1 MMPSTRL
8 PACVLATTSTV
19 SAVTAVRAVAAVLL
33 IASLAACA
41 VAPAASVS
49 AQASKQRIDKAA
61 DLPRFSYPV
70 QGDLAALVRDDDRFR
85 PLSKLIARDYIGVL
99 AKYDIAESA
108 AQRQYLGT
116 LAQIALLEERFDDAL
131 SLTAQMR
138 GLQDKPADK
147 LLSGLFTRSIV
158 AAGKKYDFTP
168 NAAYQA
174 EVARLVRA
182 ELDAMPFA
190 VIQND
195 VMRLKAQAEFIGE
208 ALVLGRVREVLQP
221 VADKTGAL
229 SSDLAPALI
238 SSRFALTY
246 VLPLKNTLVA
256 TYSAYLKANQAA
268 KPDIWAARDLALP
281 PNRSFKPVAV
291 AVWDS
296 GVDPALWAEQ
306 RVRDANL
313 PASSPAFI
321 AFDLRSRPSSAQLLP
336 IPVNIQ
342 TQLPQMQARS
352 KGLSDA
358 QSNIDSDEA
367 GEVKRYLSGLK
378 PDEYKVAV
386 EALRM
391 TGNYQHGTHVAGIT
405 MAGNPYARLVNLRI
419 EFGHTLRP
427 DPCPTQELALRG
439 VDNIKDYVAYMRKH
453 GVRVA
458 NMSWSGDMNSAETEL
473 EQCNIGRDAAER
485 KTIARRYFQMQW
497 DALKTAMESAPEI
510 LFVAA
515 AGNSANDASF
525 NEAYPASIVLPN
537 LITVGAV
544 DKAGDEAAFTSYG
557 PTVAVHANGYQVDSY
572 VPGGSRVALSGT
584 SMAAP
589 QVANLAAKMLAV
601 KPELTSAQT
610 IAIIK
615 NTAEKTADG
624 RRTLIHP
631 AKALAAAGF
640 RG

>member
-1 MMPSTRL
+1 MKIPFR
-8 PACVLATTSTV
+8 PIAAT
-19 SAVTAVRAVAAVLL
+19 LL
-33 IASLAACA
+33 ISTLLACA
-41 VAPAASVS
+41 ITPPPSPSVA
-49 AQASKQRIDKAA
+49 KQRIEKAA
-61 DLPRFSYPV
+61 DLPTFTYPV
-70 QGDLAALVRDDDRFR
+70 QGDLTALVRDDDRFR
-85 PLSKLIARDYIGVL
+85 PLSKLIARDYNGVL

-108 AQRQYLGT
+108 SQRQYLGT

-131 SLTAQMR
+131 RLTAQMR

-147 LLSGLFTRSIV
+147 LLSGLFTRAIV

-221 VADKTGAL
+221 VADKTGTL
-229 SSDLAPALI
+229 SSDLAPALV

-246 VLPLKNTLVA
+246 VLPLKDTLVA

-268 KPDIWAARDLALP
+268 KPDIWAARDMALP

-296 GVDPALWAEQ
+296 GIDPALWAEQ

-313 PASSPAFI
+313 PASSPAAFI
-321 AFDLRSRPSSAQLLP
+321 AFDLHSRPSNSQLLP
-336 IPVNIQ
+336 ITADI
-342 TQLPQMQARS
+342 TAQLPQMQSRS

-358 QSNIDSDEA
+358 QSNIESAEA
-367 GEVKRYLSGLK
+367 TEVKNYLSGLK
-378 PDEYKVAV
+378 PADYKTAI

-405 MAGNPYARLVNLRI
+405 MAGNPYARLVNVRI
-419 EFGHTLRP
+419 EFGHTLLP
-427 DPCPTQELALRG
+427 DPCPSQELALRG
-439 VDNIKDYVAYMRKH
+439 VENVKDYVAYMRKQ

-458 NMSWSGDMNSAETEL
+458 NMSWGGNASETESEL
-473 EQCNIGRDAAER
+473 EECNIGRDAAER

-515 AGNSANDASF
+515 AGNSGNDASF

-557 PTVAVHANGYQVDSY
+557 PTVLVHANGYQVDSY

-631 AKALAAAGF
+631 VKALAAVGF
-640 RG
+640 SG

>member
-1 MMPSTRL
+1 MMFLLRP
-8 PACVLATTSTV
+8 LAAT
-19 SAVTAVRAVAAVLL
+19 LL
-33 IASLAACA
+33 IATLTACA
-41 VAPAASVS
+41 IAPPTPVS
-49 AQASKQRIDKAA
+49 SQKQRIEKAA
-61 DLPRFSYPV
+61 DLPTFTYPV
-70 QGDLAALVRDDDRFR
+70 QGDLAALVRDDVRFK
-85 PLSKLIARDYIGVL
+85 PLSQKIAQDYTGVL

-108 AQRQYLGT
+108 SQRQYLGT
-116 LAQIALLEERFDDAL
+116 LAQIALLEERFDDSL
-131 SLTAQMR
+131 QLTAQMKS
-138 GLQDKPADK
+138 LQDKPADK

-158 AAGKKYDFTP
+158 AAGKKYDFAP

-174 EVARLVRA
+174 EVARLIRA

-221 VADKTGAL
+221 VADKTGTL
-229 SSDLAPALI
+229 SSDLAPALV

-246 VLPLKNTLVA
+246 VLPLKDTLVA
-256 TYSAYLKANQAA
+256 TYTAYLKANQAA
-268 KPDIWAARDLALP
+268 KPDIWAARDVALP
-281 PNRSFKPVAV
+281 PNRSYKPVAM

-296 GVDPALWAEQ
+296 GIDPALWPDQ

-313 PASSPAFI
+313 PASNSAAFI
-321 AFDLRSRPSSAQLLP
+321 AFDLHSRPSNAQLLP
-336 IPVNIQ
+336 ITADVQ
-342 TQLPQMQARS
+342 AKLPQMQSRS

-367 GEVKRYLSGLK
+367 AEVKRYLSGLK
-378 PDEYKVAV
+378 PDEYKAAL

-391 TGNYQHGTHVAGIT
+391 TGNYQHGTHVAGIA
-405 MAGNPYARLVNLRI
+405 MAGNPYARLVNARI
-419 EFGHTLRP
+419 EFGHTLLP
-427 DPCPTQELALRG
+427 DPCPSPELAARG
-439 VDNIKDYVAYMRKH
+439 VASVRDYVAYLRKH

-458 NMSWSGDMNSAETEL
+458 NMSWGGDVSSAETEL

-485 KTIARRYFQMQW
+485 KTIARGYFQMQW
-497 DALKTAMESAPEI
+497 DALKTAMASAPEI

-515 AGNSANDASF
+515 AGNSGNDASF

-557 PTVAVHANGYQVDSY
+557 PTVVVHANGYQVESY
-572 VPGGSRVALSGT
+572 VPGGERIAFSGT

-601 KPELTSAQT
+601 KPELSPPEA

-615 NTAEKTADG
+615 STAEKTADG

-631 AKALAAAGF
+631 VKALAAVGF
-640 RG
+640 GG

>member
-1 MMPSTRL
+1 MKIPFR
-8 PACVLATTSTV
+8 PLAAT
-19 SAVTAVRAVAAVLL
+19 LL
-33 IASLAACA
+33 ISTLLACA
-41 VAPAASVS
+41 ITPPPSPSVA
-49 AQASKQRIDKAA
+49 KQRIEKAA
-61 DLPRFSYPV
+61 DLPTFTYPV

-85 PLSKLIARDYIGVL
+85 PLSKLIARDYSGVL
-99 AKYDIAESA
+99 AQYDIAESA
-108 AQRQYLGT
+108 SQRQYLGT

-131 SLTAQMR
+131 RLTAQMR

-158 AAGKKYDFTP
+158 AAGKKYDFVP
-168 NAAYQA
+168 NAAYQT

-221 VADKTGAL
+221 VADKTGTL
-229 SSDLAPALI
+229 SSDLAPALV

-246 VLPLKNTLVA
+246 VLPLKDTLVA

-268 KPDIWAARDLALP
+268 KPDIWAARDMALP
-281 PNRSFKPVAV
+281 PNRSFKPVVV

-306 RVRDANL
+306 RVRDTNL
-313 PASSPAFI
+313 PASSSAAFI
-321 AFDLRSRPSSAQLLP
+321 AFDLHSRPSNAQLLP
-336 IPVNIQ
+336 ITADI
-342 TQLPQMQARS
+342 TAQLPQMQSRS

-367 GEVKRYLSGLK
+367 AEVKRYLSGLK
-378 PDEYKVAV
+378 PDEYKTAI

-405 MAGNPYARLVNLRI
+405 MAGNPYARLVNARI

-458 NMSWSGDMNSAETEL
+458 NMSWGGSASETESEL
-473 EQCNIGRDAAER
+473 EECNIGRDAAER
-485 KTIARRYFQMQW
+485 KVIARRYFQMQW
-497 DALKTAMESAPEI
+497 DALKTAMASAPEI

-515 AGNSANDASF
+515 AGNSGNDASF

-557 PTVAVHANGYQVDSY
+557 PTVLVHANGYQVDSY

-601 KPELTSAQT
+601 QPELTSAQAIT
-610 IAIIK
+610 IIK

-631 AKALAAAGF
+631 AKALAAVGF
-640 RG
+640 SG

>member
-1 MMPSTRL
+1 MLIATLS
-8 PACVLATTSTV
+8 ACVIAPPTSPTPATPPT
-19 SAVTAVRAVAAVLL
+19 
-33 IASLAACA
+33 
-41 VAPAASVS
+41 
-49 AQASKQRIDKAA
+49 ASKQRIEKAA
-61 DLPRFSYPV
+61 DLPTFTYPV
-70 QGDLAALVRDDDRFR
+70 QGDLAALVRDDARFG
-85 PLSKLIARDYIGVL
+85 PLSKLIARDYNGVL

-108 AQRQYLGT
+108 SQRQYLST
-116 LAQIALLEERFDDAL
+116 LAQIALLDERFDETL
-131 SLTAQMR
+131 RLTAQAK
-138 GLQDKPADK
+138 GLQDKPADR
-147 LLSGLFTRSIV
+147 LLSGLLTRSIV

-168 NAAYQA
+168 NTAFQA
-174 EVARLVRA
+174 EVARLIRA

-195 VMRLKAQAEFIGE
+195 VMRMKASAEFLGE

-221 VADKTGAL
+221 VADKTGEL
-229 SSDLAPALI
+229 SSDLAPSLV

-246 VLPLKNTLVA
+246 VLPLKDTLVA

-268 KPDIWAARDLALP
+268 KPDIWVARDVALP
-281 PNRSFKPVAV
+281 PNRGFKPVAM

-296 GVDPALWAEQ
+296 GIDPALWPEQ
-306 RVRDANL
+306 RVRDTSL
-313 PASSPAFI
+313 PGSSQAAFI
-321 AFDLRSRPSSAQLLP
+321 AFDLHSRASNAPLLP
-336 IPVNIQ
+336 ITPAVQ
-342 TQLPQMQARS
+342 TQLPQMQSRS

-367 GEVKRYLSGLK
+367 AEVKRYLSGLK
-378 PDEYKVAV
+378 PDEYKVAL

-391 TGNYQHGTHVAGIT
+391 TGNYQHGTHVAGIA
-405 MAGNPYARLVNLRI
+405 MAGNPYARLVNARI
-419 EFGHTLRP
+419 EFGHTLLP

-439 VDNIKDYVAYMRKH
+439 AENIKDYVAYLRKH

-458 NMSWSGDMNSAETEL
+458 NMSWSGDVSSAETEL

-485 KTIARRYFQMQW
+485 KTIARGYFQMQW
-497 DALKTAMESAPEI
+497 DALKNAMAAAPEI

-515 AGNSANDASF
+515 AGNSGNDASF

-557 PTVAVHANGYQVDSY
+557 PTVVVHANGYQVESF
-572 VPGGSRVALSGT
+572 VPGGARVALSGT

-589 QVANLAAKMLAV
+589 QVANLAAKMMAV
-601 KPELTSAQT
+601 KPELTSAET

-615 NTAEKTADG
+615 NTAEKTTDG

-631 AKALAAAGF
+631 AKAMAAVGF